1 MNAAIAEF
9 CAAVYTALLPI
20 AWLSM
25 LVVAALV
32 LPMSLIR
39 AARPSAGRLLLY
51 ASYVIGATTWFLGA
65 TVTFATWGWIAL
77 IVGLL
82 LGGFGVVPIG
92 ALAALISLGHVP
104 LGVSIIVMVI
114 IVFSA
119 RLGAVALMASGPDRD
134 AEQ

>member
-9 CAAVYTALLPI
+9 CAAVYTTLLPF
-20 AWLSM
+20 AWLSV
-25 LVVAALV
+25 LVVV
-32 LPMSLIR
+32 VVILPMSVFRI
-39 AARPSAGRLLLY
+39 ARPSAGRLLLY

-92 ALAALISLGHVP
+92 ALAALISLGDVP
-104 LGVSIIVMVI
+104 LGISIVVMVI

-119 RLGAVALMASGPDRD
+119 RLGALALMASGPAGE
-134 AEQ
+134 AEH